1 MTEEVCCKVALRMEV
16 SGERH
21 QATGDRHKEGLKRVV
36 VCGGGVIG
44 AAVAYYLTHSSQQN
58 FAVTIV
64 ERNAIAGCASGKA
77 GGFLAVDWCSGAQGP
92 LARKSFALH
101 HELAQTH
108 ASAIQGP
115 HSYGYRAVDTLS
127 AAFDERRTSGPSNL
141 TVPPWVDGACQKTS
155 VLGTTRTTA
164 QVHPRLFTEAL
175 VRSATSK
182 GAAVHIGCVSGIRQ
196 DNDVVTGVKLENGDI
211 LDADVVVIT
220 MGPWSHMATEWFP
233 SLPHVSSWKAHSVV
247 IRPLQESVITAHT
260 LFLQYKPSVGKMTD
274 PEVYPRD
281 DGTVYVCGAS
291 DHSAKLPADPTE
303 VKPKEGACDTL
314 RKVARTVSSHLDT
327 LKEDGIAAKLEAE
340 QACFLPVS
348 PDGNPIIGRI
358 PGVTGAYIATGH
370 SVWGILL
377 GPATGAALAELIST
391 GTSKTINISAFDPAR
406 FVQ

>member
-1 MTEEVCCKVALRMEV
+1 
-16 SGERH
+16 
-21 QATGDRHKEGLKRVV
+21 
-36 VCGGGVIG
+36 
-44 AAVAYYLTHSSQQN
+44 
-58 FAVTIV
+58 
-64 ERNAIAGCASGKA
+64 
-77 GGFLAVDWCSGAQGP
+77 
-92 LARKSFALH
+92 
-101 HELAQTH
+101 
-108 ASAIQGP
+108 
-115 HSYGYRAVDTLS
+115 
-127 AAFDERRTSGPSNL
+127 
-141 TVPPWVDGACQKTS
+141 
-155 VLGTTRTTA
+155 
-164 QVHPRLFTEAL
+164 
-175 VRSATSK
+175 
-182 GAAVHIGCVSGIRQ
+182 
-196 DNDVVTGVKLENGDI
+196 
-211 LDADVVVIT
+211 